1 MMYQAKNKMHGTH
14 IVKFPI
20 FFILVV
26 LKINE
31 SSGVHKANRNLHA
44 PHLHITYSNSE
55 SSESGANSEKCE
67 KHEKSVLSSQ
77 SHSLSAKSMA
87 DLAFAQSANPHC

>member
-1 MMYQAKNKMHGTH
+1 MYQAKNKIHGTH

-20 FFILVV
+20 FFILLV
-26 LKINE
+26 LKLYE
-31 SSGVHKANRNLHA
+31 SSGVLKANTDLRA

-67 KHEKSVLSSQ
+67 KYEKSVLSSQ

>member
-1 MMYQAKNKMHGTH
+1 M
-14 IVKFPI
+14 
-20 FFILVV
+20 

-31 SSGVHKANRNLHA
+31 SSGVHKANRDLHA

-55 SSESGANSEKCE
+55 SSESGANSEKY
-67 KHEKSVLSSQ
+67 EKSVLSSQ

>member
-1 MMYQAKNKMHGTH
+1 M
-14 IVKFPI
+14 
-20 FFILVV
+20 

-31 SSGVHKANRNLHA
+31 SSGVHKANRDLHA

-55 SSESGANSEKCE
+55 SSESGANSEKC
-67 KHEKSVLSSQ
+67 EKSVLSSQ

>member
-1 MMYQAKNKMHGTH
+1 MMYQVKNKMHGTH

-26 LKINE
+26 LKINK
-31 SSGVHKANRNLHA
+31 SGVHKANRDLHA

-67 KHEKSVLSSQ
+67 KYEKSVLSSRN
-77 SHSLSAKSMA
+77 HSLSAKSMA

>member
-31 SSGVHKANRNLHA
+31 SSGVHKANRDLHA

-55 SSESGANSEKCE
+55 SSESGLFDDLLFTWVNGIIFPIFNDSE
-67 KHEKSVLSSQ
+67 
-77 SHSLSAKSMA
+77 
-87 DLAFAQSANPHC
+87 DT